1 MAVEQPIMPL
11 PNVTRPVAV
20 EQPIINAGPGRPRH
34 LTYDDHVTLG
44 QRYRDQGNMQKS
56 EMHFSTA
63 RRLKREHGN
72 RMMREREI
80 DMQRL
85 NRLREQEMQDKQE
98 KQENKILLN
107 RNYEHH
113 NYEHH

>member
-44 QRYRDQGNMQKS
+44 QRFREQGNMQKS

-85 NRLREQEMQDKQE
+85 NRLREQEM
-98 KQENKILLN
+98 
-107 RNYEHH
+107 
-113 NYEHH
+113 